1 MPRLSLTARLTG
13 WYVLASSVLLL
24 GLAAFVFSVTARH
37 FDELDRHTLHDK
49 IALVQRLADSAT
61 SVEQL
66 RHRLHDALHNHAGLY
81 VRIEPP
87 DGPPLYATADFAFP
101 AALLRQHTR
110 SSSNHAVLAWH
121 DQHASYQ
128 GLVASLTVAALPAN
142 KLRIMAAI
150 DTGHHT
156 RFMADLRQALAWYVV
171 VGVGISALL
180 GWWAARAGLRPLH
193 RMRAQ
198 AQQVTAQRLDQ
209 RMDVE
214 AMPVELADLATSL
227 NAMLQ
232 RLQHDFERLS
242 DFSSDL
248 AHELRT
254 PLNNLLTQSEVVL
267 SRPRGLEMYR
277 DTLASQREELQRL
290 SRTVSDMLWLA
301 KADSGR
307 FQLPHPDRID
317 LAQEVQALFD
327 FYEALAEEQ
336 HLGLVL
342 QGQAQVLGD
351 RLMLRRAISNLL
363 SNALRHATPGSEVVV
378 QLHHLP
384 AGEVRISVTNQGE
397 PIPPELLPRL
407 FDRFFRAD
415 KARVRLDTDGAGLG
429 LSITQAIAQ
438 AHGGRVHASS
448 LAAGNV
454 FCIDLPSSPLKP

>member
-13 WYVLASSVLLL
+13 WYVLASGVLLL
-24 GLAAFVFSVTARH
+24 GLAALVFSATARH

-66 RHRLHDALHNHAGLY
+66 RHRLQDALHNHTGLY
-81 VRIEPP
+81 VRIDPP
-87 DGPPLYATADFAFP
+87 EGPPLYATDGFVFP
-101 AALLRQHTR
+101 AELGQHASGADHT
-110 SSSNHAVLAWH
+110 ALAWR
-121 DQHASYQ
+121 DQRSSYQ
-128 GLVASLTVAALPAN
+128 GLAARVAVATLPATG
-142 KLRIMAAI
+142 LRIMVAI
-150 DTGHHT
+150 DTAHHT
-156 RFMADLRQALAWYVV
+156 HFMADLRRTLAWYVV
-171 VGVGISALL
+171 VGVGLGGLL

-193 RMRAQ
+193 RMRVR

-209 RMDVE
+209 RMDVA

-267 SRPRGLEMYR
+267 SRPRGPEMYR

-290 SRTVSDMLWLA
+290 ARTVSDMLWLA
-301 KADSGR
+301 RADSGR
-307 FQLPHPDRID
+307 FQLPHPDQID

-336 HLGLVL
+336 RLGLVR
-342 QGQAQVLGD
+342 QGQAQISGD

-363 SNALRHATPGSEVVV
+363 ANALRHATPGSEVVV
-378 QLHHLP
+378 QLQHLP
-384 AGEVRISVTNQGE
+384 TGEVRISVSNQGE

-415 KARVRLDTDGAGLG
+415 KARVHLDTDGAGLG
-429 LSITQAIAQ
+429 LSITQAIAH

-448 LAAGNV
+448 QVAGNV
-454 FCIDLPSSPLKP
+454 FCIDLPSPPLKP

>member
-1 MPRLSLTARLTG
+1 MPRLSLTARLTV

-24 GLAAFVFSVTARH
+24 GLAAFIFSATARH

-66 RHRLHDALHNHAGLY
+66 RHRLQDALHNHTGLY

-101 AALLRQHTR
+101 TALRQHAR
-110 SSSNHAVLAWH
+110 SGADHAVLAWQ

-128 GLVASLTVAALPAN
+128 GLVASLAVAALPATEV
-142 KLRIMAAI
+142 RIMAAI

-156 RFMADLRQALAWYVV
+156 HFMAGLRQALAWYVL
-171 VGVGISALL
+171 VGVGLGGLL

-198 AQQVTAQRLDQ
+198 AQQVTAHRLHQ
-209 RMDVE
+209 RMDVA
-214 AMPVELADLATSL
+214 AMPVELADLAASL

-267 SRPRGLEMYR
+267 SRPRGPEMYH
-277 DTLASQREELQRL
+277 DALASQREELQRL

-307 FQLPHPDRID
+307 FQLPHTDQID

-336 HLGLVL
+336 RLGLVL

-415 KARVRLDTDGAGLG
+415 KARIRLDTDGAGLG

-438 AHGGRVHASS
+438 AHGGRAHASS

-454 FCIDLPSSPLKP
+454 FCIDLPSSPLQP